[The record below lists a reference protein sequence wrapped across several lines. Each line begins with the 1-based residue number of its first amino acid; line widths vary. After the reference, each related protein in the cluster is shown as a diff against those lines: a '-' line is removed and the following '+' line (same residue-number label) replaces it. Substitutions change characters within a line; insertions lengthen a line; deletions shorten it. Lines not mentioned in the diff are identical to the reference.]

1 MALSRK
7 RAPGTP
13 FNPLVNVNHHFP
25 LETAMCKVVPLSFK
39 LHGNLKVFEFENQ
52 LSYTGITLVGVQTIK
67 LNPSNKL
74 NPPPSPD
81 ENPPPLAT
89 PQGPLEASGSVP
101 QRVQRVQRP
110 AAAAAAATGAA
121 AGGVGED
128 EVSGSGW
135 RWIAWL
141 WNTEGKYINGRLKMM
156 EDERK
161 IYMMIYEDMEAIACI
176 SIVLSIQSLDMV
188 AFKQSHISVGSRLN
202 LQQPSMR
209 LVLAIG
215 CTYLC
220 CEGGKV
226 PTARGAETAGSFQET
241 LRSRI

>member
-25 LETAMCKVVPLSFK
+25 LETAMCKVVPLSFE

-89 PQGPLEASGSVP
+89 PQGPLEASGSVQ

-110 AAAAAAATGAA
+110 AAAAAAGAGAA

-161 IYMMIYEDMEAIACI
+161 IYMMIYEDMEAQNALNIH
-176 SIVLSIQSLDMV
+176 VNLDV
-188 AFKQSHISVGSRLN
+188 IELGS
-202 LQQPSMR
+202 
-209 LVLAIG
+209 
-215 CTYLC
+215 
-220 CEGGKV
+220 
-226 PTARGAETAGSFQET
+226 
-241 LRSRI
+241 

>member
-1 MALSRK
+1 MLIIISLLKRPCARWCPSVLSC
-7 RAPGTP
+7 T
-13 FNPLVNVNHHFP
+13 V
-25 LETAMCKVVPLSFK
+25 
-39 LHGNLKVFEFENQ
+39 NLKVFEFENQ

-128 EVSGSGW
+128 EVRRQRLEMDRMAVEYGRKIHKWKVEDDGRWTEDIHDDIWRYGSNCLHQHCSVNSKSGYGSIQTKSHQRRFSAQFAAAQYALGFSNRLHVPMLW
-135 RWIAWL
+135 RW
-141 WNTEGKYINGRLKMM
+141 
-156 EDERK
+156 
-161 IYMMIYEDMEAIACI
+161 
-176 SIVLSIQSLDMV
+176 
-188 AFKQSHISVGSRLN
+188 
-202 LQQPSMR
+202 
-209 LVLAIG
+209 
-215 CTYLC
+215 
-220 CEGGKV
+220 
-226 PTARGAETAGSFQET
+226 
-241 LRSRI
+241 